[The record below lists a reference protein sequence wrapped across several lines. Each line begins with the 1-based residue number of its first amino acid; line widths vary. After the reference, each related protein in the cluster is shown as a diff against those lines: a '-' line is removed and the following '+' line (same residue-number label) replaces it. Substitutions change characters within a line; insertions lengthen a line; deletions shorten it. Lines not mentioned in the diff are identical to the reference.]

1 MWGGTIELIPVTQ
14 AAILVDR
21 RFVIGGTAAL
31 VGAAALSPQ
40 ASAHQRRG
48 SEPTGQ
54 IEVLTLSDTKA
65 VDVSTL
71 NPGELV
77 VVAVAET
84 YYGILHRTAAQIAA
98 VQAETPMRVYEAD
111 SDRVQEATYLVL
123 NLACPHKG
131 CQVGYDNVADIPF
144 NCPCHRSRFDASGR
158 VLGGPARFNLGVPDY
173 AISGTI
179 VTFA

>member
-1 MWGGTIELIPVTQ
+1 MWGETVEPVFVTQ

-40 ASAHQRRG
+40 ASAHRRG

-54 IEVLTLSDTKA
+54 IEVLTLGDTKA

-131 CQVGYDNVADIPF
+131 CQVGYNNVADIPF
-144 NCPCHRSRFDASGR
+144 SCPCHRSRFDASGR
-158 VLGGPARFNLGVPDY
+158 VLGGPARLNLGVPDY
-173 AISGTI
+173 RISGTT